1 MWFLE
6 KETLPFLSWCINLVR
21 MQTAGIIHLINN
33 YLSTYYV
40 PGISDAM
47 VSKSSFQEAHSLG
60 KKKDK

>member
-1 MWFLE
+1 
-6 KETLPFLSWCINLVR
+6 
-21 MQTAGIIHLINN
+21 MQTAGIIHLLNK

-60 KKKDK
+60 KKEDK